1 MKKNIILITILVLL
15 LSFSTIS
22 FAEENGPSS
31 RPPSNSYTEEN
42 EPSSDENLGF
52 RNNMFVDNGEMI
64 DAGLPTVTTDD
75 ITDWAD
81 KKGFEIIGFL
91 QKIAQPFAIVVFIG
105 NAFMA
110 LLGILGN
117 GHLVSKGFIGMLIA
131 LIVYAVVL
139 YAPEIMDIFLGWV
152 SS

>member
-81 KKGFEIIGFL
+81 RKGFEIIGLL

-105 NAFMA
+105 SAFMA